1 MLAQLDTVKRF
12 DVQVHLPRDS
22 DKLLQMTIKRR
33 TVIKINDALSP
44 SISNSI
50 FDFENT

>member
-12 DVQVHLPRDS
+12 DVQVHLLRDS
-22 DKLLQMTIKRR
+22 DKLLQMTFKRR
-33 TVIKINDALSP
+33 TVIKVNDA

-50 FDFENT
+50 FDFENS